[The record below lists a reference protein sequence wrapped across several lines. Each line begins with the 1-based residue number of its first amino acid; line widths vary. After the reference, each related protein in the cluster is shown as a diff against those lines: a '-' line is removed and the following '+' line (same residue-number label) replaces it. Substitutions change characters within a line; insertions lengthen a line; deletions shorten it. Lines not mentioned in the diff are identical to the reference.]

1 MRQQGQY
8 GDPSAN
14 TYVAA
19 QMHHMAGQRVKTKSG
34 NFEGRVEAFT
44 LEREDPYANIKPEG
58 HGDDASSSYFQGPRP
73 DPKLALQ
80 NRSNG
85 DSRSQAHEEDR
96 DVGYEGS
103 HLSLEGLEQ
112 NFHDVII
119 KLTKEQHDAEDAE
132 HARHREKINAIN
144 TQCEKKLAALRARHS
159 SRRAEFL
166 RWESLTRQ
174 QQYQQIIRDPYSS
187 SGMAPR
193 DPHGYSNVNAS
204 AAGGEVQQ
212 GYSPDHFDPPYRERA
227 RFPGSA
233 RELHD
238 SPSFELVND
247 ELGSPMKREDYC
259 SEMVRYNNNCRGNS
273 MECDHEFTRTPPKK
287 QIQKKSA
294 LLRIQT
300 VKPNHRNHNVEQL
313 RYAGYAPDSNSN
325 FFRSKEQ
332 HGYIGHGMKAEER
345 EESPMELDIS
355 FESNSL
361 VAKAIVA
368 PSSLGAPVSDS
379 NLTPVSDLPCK
390 TNDTS
395 SAGKELSLQK
405 NVVDTSSQPCAG
417 NPRGKNEVA
426 VSVEVADMCS
436 GKSTP
441 RTVKKKKIVKRVVKK
456 TVVNPNSTVSSSL
469 SENMQHGTVQ
479 ADSVKLSS
487 STTLGPDK
495 TETCLEEKSTNVDKV
510 SVPEGNLLTED
521 KKGDI
526 SLPCL
531 GPDCR
536 SQECK
541 TDKASDIRKVSR
553 FERGGNISNS
563 PSCSSSSE
571 DLIDARNSADNRVC
585 GFNKNDLTGSEE
597 NLIVTGNGNNG
608 TVSKAYYE
616 NMAPTRT
623 QSAIL
628 EEKLDIAIPLQI
640 SGNVAFSSSENTMIP
655 LQSSVIVNFSSSGNT
670 RIQDGLGCLQHASV
684 LKPGSDNGSSN
695 LEDSITVHHF
705 GIMKDDNDDN
715 NDSPLSKRKKVTASQ
730 KSFSQCQSEFSDAI
744 VATTSNAE
752 VPISFSDN
760 QAHQKEKVALSS
772 MGILSV
778 AQSRPY
784 SEDIA
789 KLSDSILAAGS
800 FESMD
805 TNKEA
810 MISEHLELQHSDI
823 VSNSLCEV
831 FAFPNVQLSV
841 LEPEQKEN
849 ITPIVPVSN
858 TETDILVVGNIKD
871 EKIDLQT
878 VEENYRYKDFV
889 RRSPRADMESND
901 FNVKDDLH
909 THQNFISCPADGDGV
924 TTKKNGSKNQPGG
937 VIHKTFQGNNPP
949 TSLPR
954 IKPLV
959 GTVPPKR
966 PILERKGN
974 FQNTSYIRK
983 GNSLVRKP
991 TPVYALP
998 QISSANQSPL
1008 DLNEIQKSTTSED
1021 LADVTDQPIYLKT
1034 EANAPQKRQTTPPLP
1049 IDSKS
1054 EENISSRLVEPP
1066 SSGCCENA
1074 SDTRKFIET
1083 NDAPN
1088 CSDDVPKHYETPE
1101 NQTGPSNN
1109 GESQVETND
1118 GNNSSLITKR
1128 IVYIK
1133 PKTNQLVAASNSC
1146 DVIISTDDKGQTAFS
1161 DGYYKRRKN
1170 QLVRT
1175 TFENHINQTAAM
1187 PNSTV
1192 NSDGHGA
1199 SKVLCNKRF
1208 TKRQLKKANSGMR
1221 PASCDKAGGGAQKCW
1236 EWFEKPST
1244 ISGLELVKSK
1254 WGFTLHDAI
1263 AVIKAANPQ
1272 CAVMEQDFLEGLTDR
1287 GCQRPVGV
1295 PENVGNVAGSSCKPS
1310 RASLVWTLHSKNSS
1324 ENHRDSWNY
1333 QKILP
1338 HLFPWKRATYL
1349 RNFIHNSASS
1359 YNSSSLSAISKKL
1372 LLLRKRDAVYTRS
1385 THGFSLWKSKVLG
1398 VGGSSLKWSKSIE
1411 KHSKKANEEATL
1423 AVAAVE
1429 RKKREQK
1436 DVACIGSQAK
1446 RERIFRIGSVRYRMD
1461 PSRRT
1466 LQRIS
1471 DGESLSSSSPCSS
1484 LASKRTYIPRRL
1496 VIGNDEYVRIGN
1508 GNQLIRDPKKRT
1520 RKLANEK
1527 VRWSLHTA
1535 RQRLARKQKYC
1546 QFFTRFGKCNKGGGK
1561 CPYIHDPSKIA
1572 VCTKFLNGL
1581 CSTPKC
1587 KLTHKVL

>member
-1 MRQQGQY
+1 MRQKGQY

-14 TYVAA
+14 SYVAA
-19 QMHHMAGQRVKTKSG
+19 QMHHMAGQRVETKSG
-34 NFEGRVEAFT
+34 NFEGRLEAFT
-44 LEREDPYANIKPEG
+44 LERENTYANSKPEG
-58 HGDDASSSYFQGPRP
+58 HGDDASSSYFQGQRP

-80 NRSNG
+80 NRSNS

-144 TQCEKKLAALRARHS
+144 TQCEEKLAALRARHS

-166 RWESLTRQ
+166 QWESLTRQ

-193 DPHGYSNVNAS
+193 DPHDYSSVNAS

-233 RELHD
+233 RELHG
-238 SPSFELVND
+238 SPSFESVND
-247 ELGSPMKREDYC
+247 ELGSPMKREYYC

-273 MECDHEFTRTPPKK
+273 MECGHEFTRTPPKK

-300 VKPNHRNHNVEQL
+300 VKPSHRNHNVEQL

-395 SAGKELSLQK
+395 SVGKELSLQK

-441 RTVKKKKIVKRVVKK
+441 RTIKKKKIVKRVVKK

-495 TETCLEEKSTNVDKV
+495 TETCLDEKSTSVDKV

-521 KKGDI
+521 KKGDL

-571 DLIDARNSADNRVC
+571 GKKSGADCLDANNSVHDLLCMPNTEKVTDSLNVSTSSEINYMDYDNKQLCQNEASVSPGKLSNIGCPENRNLVDVGDEMSRKLFSSTDSVFSTDLIDARNSSDNRVC

-597 NLIVTGNGNNG
+597 NLIVTGDGNNG

-616 NMAPTRT
+616 NMAPTIT

-655 LQSSVIVNFSSSGNT
+655 LQSSVIVSFSSSGNT

-705 GIMKDDNDDN
+705 GIMKDDKDDN
-715 NDSPLSKRKKVTASQ
+715 NDSPLSKRKKVTASH

-760 QAHQKEKVALSS
+760 QAHQKEKVVLSS
-772 MGILSV
+772 MSILSI

-805 TNKEA
+805 ANKEG

-823 VSNSLCEV
+823 VSNSLCEGL
-831 FAFPNVQLSV
+831 AFPNVQFSV

-878 VEENYRYKDFV
+878 GKENYGYKDFV

-924 TTKKNGSKNQPGG
+924 TTSNSNGELIEDLPDALLDMCSQGMTSEVPDKRNIEHTAIHDENICGDEEHLNNISVVENGSESDLHTSSIQDTKKVMKSEHAIGHSNPIIRNIMPEQSQVYSKVTTKGIKSYCSEKNGSKNQPGG
-937 VIHKTFQGNNPP
+937 VIHKTFQGHSFTFSKSKTR
-949 TSLPR
+949 TSASSTHISKPR
-954 IKPLV
+954 
-959 GTVPPKR
+959 TWHRSVPPKR

-1008 DLNEIQKSTTSED
+1008 DLNEIQKSATSEG

-1054 EENISSRLVEPP
+1054 EENISSPLVEPP

-1088 CSDDVPKHYETPE
+1088 SSEDVPKHYETPE

-1208 TKRQLKKANSGMR
+1208 TKRQLKK
-1221 PASCDKAGGGAQKCW
+1221 
-1236 EWFEKPST
+1236 
-1244 ISGLELVKSK
+1244 
-1254 WGFTLHDAI
+1254 
-1263 AVIKAANPQ
+1263 
-1272 CAVMEQDFLEGLTDR
+1272 
-1287 GCQRPVGV
+1287 
-1295 PENVGNVAGSSCKPS
+1295 
-1310 RASLVWTLHSKNSS
+1310 
-1324 ENHRDSWNY
+1324 
-1333 QKILP
+1333 
-1338 HLFPWKRATYL
+1338 
-1349 RNFIHNSASS
+1349 
-1359 YNSSSLSAISKKL
+1359 
-1372 LLLRKRDAVYTRS
+1372 
-1385 THGFSLWKSKVLG
+1385 
-1398 VGGSSLKWSKSIE
+1398 
-1411 KHSKKANEEATL
+1411 
-1423 AVAAVE
+1423 
-1429 RKKREQK
+1429 
-1436 DVACIGSQAK
+1436 
-1446 RERIFRIGSVRYRMD
+1446 
-1461 PSRRT
+1461 
-1466 LQRIS
+1466 
-1471 DGESLSSSSPCSS
+1471 
-1484 LASKRTYIPRRL
+1484 
-1496 VIGNDEYVRIGN
+1496 
-1508 GNQLIRDPKKRT
+1508 
-1520 RKLANEK
+1520 
-1527 VRWSLHTA
+1527 
-1535 RQRLARKQKYC
+1535 
-1546 QFFTRFGKCNKGGGK
+1546 
-1561 CPYIHDPSKIA
+1561 
-1572 VCTKFLNGL
+1572 
-1581 CSTPKC
+1581 
-1587 KLTHKVL
+1587 